1 MITDMGGKDLFSIKK
16 SRGKIFKYVKDKK
29 YLIFSYALL
38 LRKKKLQMVQ
48 NKTTSFTNIKFSAS
62 YLILKLRGR
71 NKSVSGH
78 GWSKHHHSRNFC
90 IWRPRCHIQH
100 RNICST
106 TICQEQL
113 LPIMFVKFIDPTL
126 CHCHCP
132 WKLNSSTAKCPD
144 HTVYNTNPPEITW

>member
-90 IWRPRCHIQH
+90 I
-100 RNICST
+100 
-106 TICQEQL
+106 
-113 LPIMFVKFIDPTL
+113 
-126 CHCHCP
+126 
-132 WKLNSSTAKCPD
+132 
-144 HTVYNTNPPEITW
+144 

>member
-62 YLILKLRGR
+62 YLILKLRW
-71 NKSVSGH
+71 KKQISFWAWLVEASPLKKLLH
-78 GWSKHHHSRNFC
+78 LKTTLPYTTSKHL
-90 IWRPRCHIQH
+90 QH
-100 RNICST
+100 NY
-106 TICQEQL
+106 
-113 LPIMFVKFIDPTL
+113 LPG
-126 CHCHCP
+126 
-132 WKLNSSTAKCPD
+132 TA
-144 HTVYNTNPPEITW
+144 VTNQSCLSNL